1 MTRHLPLFQSVSAT
15 LPALV
20 VAAGEETIV
29 RFLEFFAAEIRTPHT
44 RRAYARAAGE
54 FLAWC
59 EGAGVP
65 SLAAM
70 L

>member
-1 MTRHLPLFQSVSAT
+1 M
-15 LPALV
+15 V